1 MDYYQIWCNIKD
13 SSKDL
18 EFAENV
24 QKYLG
29 FLQKQGKINGFSI
42 SRRKLGFGPNDLGEF
57 NICIKTD
64 DLAQLE
70 TAFQQVAT
78 RKGEV
83 ETLHNAVYSAVK
95 DVKFALYRDF
105 PDPVRLEAE

>member
-1 MDYYQIWCNIKD
+1 MDYYQIWCNIRD

-18 EFAENV
+18 VFVENV

-64 DLAQLE
+64 DLGQLE

-78 RKGEV
+78 RRGEM
-83 ETLHNAVYSAVK
+83 ETLHNAVYIAVK

-105 PDPVRLEAE
+105 PDPVRLEEE

>member
-1 MDYYQIWCNIKD
+1 MDYYQIWCNIRD

-42 SRRKLGFGPNDLGEF
+42 SRRKLGFGPNDLGG
-57 NICIKTD
+57 I
-64 DLAQLE
+64 
-70 TAFQQVAT
+70 
-78 RKGEV
+78 
-83 ETLHNAVYSAVK
+83 
-95 DVKFALYRDF
+95 
-105 PDPVRLEAE
+105 